1 MPPPRHSDPGTR
13 GEADV
18 AAAASLLAE
27 PARVAL
33 LTAVIDDGPLPATEL
48 AARAGIAVSTASE
61 HLSKLVAGSF
71 LVQEK
76 RGRSRIYALGAPEV
90 AAAVEALMVVAPRRQ
105 VTSLRAASR
114 AEVLRRARTCYDHL
128 AGRLGIGLARALERR
143 GVLARVDDGLELG
156 SDLQLVEAVGIDLER
171 LARGRRPVVRG
182 CLDWSEREPHVAGA
196 LGAALARRFVEVG
209 WIRRREAN
217 RSVVVT
223 EAGREALISVVGI
236 EETHLP
242 S

>member
-143 GVLARVDDGLELG
+143 GVLARVDDGCRDRSRAARARPAARG
-156 SDLQLVEAVGIDLER
+156 ARVSRLER
-171 LARGRRPVVRG
+171 ART
-182 CLDWSEREPHVAGA
+182 S
-196 LGAALARRFVEVG
+196 
-209 WIRRREAN
+209 RRRRAW
-217 RSVVVT
+217 RG
-223 EAGREALISVVGI
+223 ARAAFRRGWMDQAA
-236 EETHLP
+236 
-242 S
+242 